1 MKYISYCRISRLKQ
15 RNGEK
20 VNAIDDHS
28 LYVQKEDAT
37 RYAQSHNGELIA
49 EYQEVETGK
58 MDKRPVLVQALE
70 HCKSDNAVL
79 LVAKIDRLSRNE
91 YFLQVMDKAGVEFV
105 CLDNP
110 HATRFTL
117 SLMLLLA
124 SEERERIV
132 SRVKMGVKRAREKRG
147 EWRVSNLTDEG
158 RKKAGETKKENW
170 LSKHTNA
177 IIMAHA
183 LKHASPTIKAI
194 EIAMSYNNT
203 AFAKE
208 SGCICEKVVRK
219 ILRCCP

>member
-20 VNAIDDHS
+20 VHAIDDHS
-28 LYVQKEDAT
+28 LYVQKEDAV
-37 RYAQSHNGELIA
+37 RYAESHGGVVIA

-70 HCKSDNAVL
+70 HCKSENAVL

-132 SRVKMGVKRAREKRG
+132 ARIKMGVTRAREKRG
-147 EWRVSNLTDEG
+147 EWRVNNLNDEG
-158 RKKAGETKKENW
+158 RKQAGITKKEDW

-177 IIMAHA
+177 IIMAEA
-183 LKHASPTIKAI
+183 LKNASPSITAL

-203 AFAKE
+203 AFANE
-208 SGCICEKVVRK
+208 TGCIKASVVRK
-219 ILRCCP
+219 ILRRK